1 MNDNPAPGVLGDS
14 YVGTL
19 ISGTH
24 QPEDLAPVFLNTI
37 ASADLGRAI
46 RLGERFEAGR
56 EDVLDVLA
64 DMFDALNDIAPEG
77 TYFGAHP
84 GDGADFGF
92 WRDDE

>member
-24 QPEDLAPVFLNTI
+24 RPEDLAPVFLNTI

-46 RLGERFEAGR
+46 RLGERYEAGD
-56 EDVLDVLA
+56 EDVLA
-64 DMFDALNDIAPEG
+64 DMFDALDDIAPEG

>member
-1 MNDNPAPGVLGDS
+1 MNDNHAPGVLGDS

-24 QPEDLAPVFLNTI
+24 RPEDLAPVFLNTI

-46 RLGERFEAGR
+46 RLGERYGAGG
-56 EDVLDVLA
+56 EDALA
-64 DMFDALNDIAPEG
+64 DMFDALDDIAPEG
-77 TYFGAHP
+77 THFGAHP